1 MTALAPVLWS
11 TGGLGFRLVDGE
23 PWSMLFWRSLFMALT
38 LLAVNA
44 ATLRRRFFREFRNA
58 AIEGF
63 WVGIFIA
70 LALILYVL
78 SITRTTVADSLLVQA
93 AGPLFIVVLG
103 WVVLRERVRLVTV
116 LALISVAVG
125 ISMILLPSLQRG
137 GFSGNVFG
145 LLKALALA
153 GATVVIRRKRH
164 VNFLPALALGS
175 LIATLVATVG
185 AGSLRVEPADLL
197 ILAYLG
203 VFQTGIAFMLHASF
217 SGQLPSA
224 TTGLLVL
231 LEAVL
236 GPVWVWWFLGEAPN
250 SLTLAGG
257 GIILSTLVIHTLL
270 YYRAAVPAGAAA
282 AQ

>member
-44 ATLRRRFFREFRNA
+44 ATLRRRFLREFRTA

-63 WVGIFIA
+63 SVGIFIA

-125 ISMILLPSLQRG
+125 ISLILLPSLQRG

-145 LLKALALA
+145 LLKALAFA

-164 VNFLPALALGS
+164 VNFLPALAVGS
-175 LIATLVATVG
+175 LIATLVAAVG

-203 VFQTGIAFMLHASF
+203 VFQTGIAFMLHATF
-217 SGQLPSA
+217 SGHLPSA

-236 GPVWVWWFLGEAPN
+236 GPLWVWWFLGEAPS

-257 GIILSTLVIHTLL
+257 AIILSTLVVHTLL
-270 YYRAAVPAGAAA
+270 YYRDAVPNGAAA
-282 AQ
+282 AR